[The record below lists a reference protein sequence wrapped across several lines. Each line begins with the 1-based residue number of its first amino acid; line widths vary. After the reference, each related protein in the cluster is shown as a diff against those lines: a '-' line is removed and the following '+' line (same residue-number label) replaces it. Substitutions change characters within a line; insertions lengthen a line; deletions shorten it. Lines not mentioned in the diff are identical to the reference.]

1 MILEVRILKELRG
14 YFVEVRTLKDLH
26 QFDAGRRSFV
36 GLVERFE
43 QLIWLTQQ
51 RVS

>member
-1 MILEVRILKELRG
+1 MILEVRILNELRG
-14 YFVEVRTLKDLH
+14 YFVEVRILKDLH
-26 QFDAGRRSFV
+26 QFEGGRRPFA